1 MGVLQAQDVAA
12 MIKHKLAKGHAMNCH
27 THLVPQQGGH
37 IAPSLMGQLSVG
49 FFEFVGHHSFSD
61 LCALETGGHLC
72 ALLNKNT
79 THRTVRQTAVRVS
92 ADITSKGEDQAT
104 ETGRSQLAE
113 GGEKHGS
120 GTLRGCWASRGHLGL
135 APQDFPG
142 HIGAEFFAAHLA
154 ASGLL
159 DLGAA
164 NDRDLA
170 VKLVVRRQAPLRD
183 SARRNAELDCKL
195 GATTYYGDGFFND
208 ILC

>member
-1 MGVLQAQDVAA
+1 
-12 MIKHKLAKGHAMNCH
+12 
-27 THLVPQQGGH
+27 
-37 IAPSLMGQLSVG
+37 MGQLGVG
-49 FFEFVGHHSFSD
+49 FFELVGNHSFSD

-72 ALLNKNT
+72 GLLNKNT
-79 THRTVRQTAVRVS
+79 THRPACETA
-92 ADITSKGEDQAT
+92 AA
-104 ETGRSQLAE
+104 AE
-113 GGEKHGS
+113 GCIDGVRGAHASKTGMAGFMVGSYKHGS
-120 GTLRGCWASRGHLGL
+120 STLGWCLASRGQLGL